1 MRKRKQRLC
10 TTLLNDVLLG
20 TRIVAEAQEARR
32 CKTARIWIVVEEQSN
47 QRLDG
52 TTAAKALRPLLSP
65 HLAPSSHHQTEYSLI
80 SSDWAH
86 GSSERSSV
94 ECS

>member
-52 TTAAKALRPLLSP
+52 TTA
-65 HLAPSSHHQTEYSLI
+65 
-80 SSDWAH
+80 
-86 GSSERSSV
+86 
-94 ECS
+94 